1 MTKMWENINGEL
13 IWIDKEMGYQE
24 NERRNSAGNGA
35 VCSCGDVRRHGD
47 RLSAGGVAVGVA
59 GGMIA
64 AKAVS
69 RAGSWLLWIAG
80 LAFIAMVIL

>member
-1 MTKMWENINGEL
+1 MWENINGEL
-13 IWIDKEMGYQE
+13 IWIDKEMGWEE
-24 NERRNSAGNGA
+24 NERRNSVGNDK

-64 AKAVS
+64 AKVVS
-69 RAGSWLLWIAG
+69 RIGGWLIWMAIFAVAL
-80 LAFIAMVIL
+80 MVLM

>member
-1 MTKMWENINGEL
+1 MWENINGEL
-13 IWIDKEMGYQE
+13 IWIDKEMGWEEY
-24 NERRNSAGNGA
+24 ERHNSVGNDA
-35 VCSCGDVRRHGD
+35 ICSCGDVRRHGD
-47 RLSAGGVAVGVA
+47 RLTAGGVAAGVA

-69 RAGSWLLWIAG
+69 RVGGWLLWIVG